1 MEPSILF
8 LEEVDTTQRLAL
20 DLVVRNDRR
29 WNVVCA
35 DHQTAGRGR
44 RGTHWHDV
52 PGASLLA
59 SLILWDIPM
68 PDPPGLVGIM
78 TALATAQALEE
89 TYPTLPPVQL
99 KYPNDLLLHGRKVGG
114 VLVEIAEQTAIV
126 GVGVNL
132 AQQAFPPELESI
144 AISVEQALGE
154 KVDTSRPARQR
165 LIGGIMRELGSLIEA
180 FQHHPETLYLLWQ
193 GRDATSGRFYQIQDL
208 PDQPIGTAL
217 GVEPDFRLRLRLPD
231 GAEWTTYFVASVSL

>member
-1 MEPSILF
+1 MEPAILF
-8 LEEVDTTQRLAL
+8 VEETDSTQRLAL
-20 DLVVRNDRR
+20 ELVMRHDRR
-29 WNVVCA
+29 WNVICA

-44 RGTHWHDV
+44 RGAHWHDA
-52 PGASLLA
+52 PGTSLLT
-59 SLILWDIPM
+59 SLILWDTPL
-68 PDPPGLVGIM
+68 PDPPGLLGVI

-114 VLVEIAEQTAIV
+114 ILVEIAGETAIV

-144 AISVEQALGE
+144 AISVEQSLGE
-154 KVDTSRPARQR
+154 TVDTSRPARLR
-165 LIGGIMRELGSLIEA
+165 LITAIVRASDSLTKE
-180 FQHHPETLYLLWQ
+180 FQNRPERLYTLWQ
-193 GRDATSGRFYQIQDL
+193 GRDATAGRLYRVQDL
-208 PDQPIGTAL
+208 PDQPTGTAL

-231 GAEWTTYFVASVSL
+231 GTEWTTYFVASP